1 MGTPDDNLRRVASQ
15 LSIPRLSDQEL
26 LQAYAAVLEELR
38 SRGIARTSNNP
49 VADYTE
55 WLVCSK
61 LGLRQE
67 ANSTAGFDASAED
80 GTKFEIKSRRVTQHN
95 SSVQL
100 SAIRNLEARHFE
112 YLIGVIYEAD
122 FSLRYAAKVPH
133 RLIAPNSR
141 FSRHS
146 TAHLFNLTP
155 IVLALPE
162 VEDITAVL
170 AA

>member
-1 MGTPDDNLRRVASQ
+1 MPTPEENLHHVARQ
-15 LSIPRLSDQEL
+15 LGISGLSDQQL
-26 LQAYAAVLEELR
+26 LQTYAAILEELR
-38 SRGIARTSNNP
+38 VRGIARTSNNP

-61 LGLRQE
+61 LGLRQQ

-80 GTKFEIKSRRVTQHN
+80 GTRFEIKSRRVTRHN

-100 SAIRNLEARHFE
+100 SAIRNLKARNFE

-122 FSLRYAAKVPH
+122 FSIRYAAKVPH
-133 RLIAPNSR
+133 ELIADNSR

-146 TAHLFNLTP
+146 NAHFLNLTGS
-155 IVLALPE
+155 VLGLEE
-162 VEDITAVL
+162 VEDITSVL
-170 AA
+170 AD

>member
-1 MGTPDDNLRRVASQ
+1 MPTPEENLHTVAQRMG
-15 LSIPRLSDQEL
+15 IPRLSNQEL
-26 LQAYAAVLEELR
+26 LQTFAAILEELR
-38 SRGIARTSNNP
+38 YRCISRTSNNP

-67 ANSTAGFDASAED
+67 ANSTTGFDAVAED
-80 GTKFEIKSRRVTQHN
+80 CTKFEIKSRRVTQHN

-100 SAIRNLEARHFE
+100 SAIRNLEAKHFD
-112 YLIGVIYEAD
+112 YLIDVIYEAD
-122 FSLRYAAKVPH
+122 FSIRYAAKVPH
-133 RLIAPNSR
+133 AVIGPNSR

-146 TAHLFNLTP
+146 NAHLFNLSP
-155 IVLALPE
+155 KILELPE
-162 VEDITAVL
+162 VDDITGVL